1 MLQTLHG
8 DDNIS
13 TECGDNAKRDLL
25 VERMSVTEDQLMC
38 LQGESIDI
46 YLVKT

>member
-13 TECGDNAKRDLL
+13 TDCGDNAKR
-25 VERMSVTEDQLMC
+25 ETEDQLMC